1 MLSELDYNEECV
13 IIVEVY
19 KDKLVGNPFVK
30 SAVLTN
36 LDKTFLELLR
46 TTLSKEKPD
55 YMYNDTN
62 VTSCSTQNGTSMT
75 ALISSPLSLLLQV
88 IQSNQ
93 LKILRFV
100 INKTHPQLL
109 NQSKTPN
116 IFDDMIRN
124 ANLGHFLKSEY
135 SQKDVD
141 EFLTQYHSAE
151 KKGEFLKKFSH
162 KKITLDQQVKQRLYT
177 FLDKNELGYKSDDE
191 KHTLQVSMNDFSS
204 VLLNIQKYY
213 ERLKVNNLGNFQN
226 DTLLDAIRN
235 CVSTKSKK
243 ELSRSENL
251 KQHQIESWINILDRA
266 KSNLPYRYLTTIKSE
281 KE

>member
-19 KDKLVGNPFVK
+19 KDKLVGQPFVK

-93 LKILRFV
+93 LEILRFV
-100 INKTHPQLL
+100 IKITHPQLL

-124 ANLGHFLKSEY
+124 ANSEIFLNQNTAK
-135 SQKDVD
+135 KM
-141 EFLTQYHSAE
+141 LTNS
-151 KKGEFLKKFSH
+151 
-162 KKITLDQQVKQRLYT
+162 
-177 FLDKNELGYKSDDE
+177 
-191 KHTLQVSMNDFSS
+191 
-204 VLLNIQKYY
+204 
-213 ERLKVNNLGNFQN
+213 
-226 DTLLDAIRN
+226 
-235 CVSTKSKK
+235 
-243 ELSRSENL
+243 
-251 KQHQIESWINILDRA
+251 
-266 KSNLPYRYLTTIKSE
+266 
-281 KE
+281 